1 MILIYLNVSFNFR
14 TAIWVAPKENPLEFE
29 YFKKNFLDF
38 NDEYQYCYTSSEYKS
53 DSSARNSK
61 NVKKKVSYADC
72 KKFVSLGFRVL

>member
-1 MILIYLNVSFNFR
+1 MFFHDFR
-14 TAIWVAPKENPLEFE
+14 TAIWVAPKENPLDFE

-53 DSSARNSK
+53 DNSTSARKSS
-61 NVKKKVSYADC
+61 KKKVSYADC

>member
-1 MILIYLNVSFNFR
+1 MFLRISR

-53 DSSARNSK
+53 DSSSARNMK
-61 NVKKKVSYADC
+61 NAKKKVSYADC